1 MMVRKGGFVATATN
15 GDRVCASQAVY
26 QARVLCVVRHPL
38 QGCASALG

>member
-26 QARVLCVVRHPL
+26 QARVLCVVRDPF
-38 QGCASALG
+38 QGCACALG